1 MQFGE
6 SVAGYNI
13 PVLNEREV
21 RASAGLFFL
30 FLFYAIMHVA
40 FEGDFTL
47 LKYFIIIFMADF
59 MVRVFVSPRFAPSL
73 ILGRLIVI
81 RQTPEY
87 VGAAQKKF
95 AWSFGLGLAS
105 LMFVLLIVINGHS
118 IISAVS
124 CLLCLLLLFLE
135 SAFGIC
141 VACWL
146 YGLIYKEKAE
156 YCPGEIC
163 TVKDRHEIQ
172 KTTAAQLLV
181 IVGLVIFV
189 VLAVVIFS
197 DSFRQN
203 PGNLWDIL
211 GGR

>member
-6 SVAGYNI
+6 RVGGYNI

-30 FLFYAIMHVA
+30 FLFYAIMRVE
-40 FEGDFTL
+40 FMGDFTL
-47 LKYFIIIFMADF
+47 LKFFIVIFLADF
-59 MVRVFVSPRFAPSL
+59 AIRVFVSPRFAPSL
-73 ILGRLIVI
+73 ILGRLLVV

-95 AWSFGLGLAS
+95 AWSFGLGLAT
-105 LMFVLLIVINGHS
+105 LMFILLIVLNGHS

-135 SAFGIC
+135 SALGIC
-141 VACWL
+141 VACWM

-156 YCPGEIC
+156 LCPGEVC
-163 TVKDRHEIQ
+163 AVKDRHEIQ
-172 KTTAAQLLV
+172 RTTTSQLLV
-181 IVGLVIFV
+181 ILGLAIYV
-189 VLAVVIFS
+189 VLAILLLT

-203 PGNLWDIL
+203 PGSLWEIL
-211 GGR
+211 GG

>member
-6 SVAGYNI
+6 SVGGYNI
-13 PVLNEREV
+13 PVVNEREV
-21 RASAGLFFL
+21 RAAAGLFFL
-30 FLFYAIMHVA
+30 FLFYAIMRVE
-40 FEGDFTL
+40 FEGDFSL
-47 LKYFIIIFMADF
+47 LKYFIIIFMTDF
-59 MVRVFVSPRFAPSL
+59 AIRVFVSPRFAPSL
-73 ILGRLIVI
+73 ILGRLLVI

-95 AWSFGLGLAS
+95 AWSFGLGLAT
-105 LMFVLLIVINGHS
+105 LMFMLLIVINGHS

-141 VACWL
+141 VACWM

-163 TVKDRHEIQ
+163 AVKDRHEIQ
-172 KTTAAQLLV
+172 KTTSAQLLV
-181 IVGLVIFV
+181 IVGFAIFV
-189 VLAVVIFS
+189 LLTIVILSDTFS
-197 DSFRQN
+197 QN

-211 GGR
+211 GG

>member
-1 MQFGE
+1 MHFGE
-6 SVAGYNI
+6 RVEGYNI

-21 RASAGLFFL
+21 RASAGFFFL
-30 FLFYAIMHVA
+30 FLFYAIMRVE

-47 LKYFIIIFMADF
+47 LKFFIVIFIADF
-59 MVRVFVSPRFAPSL
+59 VIRVFISPRFAPSL
-73 ILGRLIVI
+73 ILGRLLVI

-95 AWSFGLGLAS
+95 AWSFGLGLAT
-105 LMFVLLIVINGHS
+105 LMFILLVVINGHS

-141 VACWL
+141 VACWM

-156 YCPGEIC
+156 LCPGEVC
-163 TVKDRHEIQ
+163 EVKDRHEIQ
-172 KTTAAQLLV
+172 KTTTSQLFVLL
-181 IVGLVIFV
+181 GLAIFV
-189 VLAVVIFS
+189 ALAIFLLS
-197 DSFRQN
+197 DTFQQK
-203 PGNLWDIL
+203 PGNLWEIL
-211 GGR
+211 LG